1 MYRDKTDKDK
11 TSEETSLCCSEER
24 AVVRAVGFE
33 EQEDKAEKRTK
44 KLDGD
49 GATLQFGLG
58 VALVCAVSFL
68 LLLYLF
74 SAIAVGNGRALQ
86 TDENPKTSEQEWRGA
101 FESREISEASI
112 CTSVGVR
119 AGGAGEYGA
128 PSASGFVIAD
138 GAWVATSSQLVKR
151 AQRGRIY
158 VIDSDGKEYPVS
170 ALMSDEARG
179 VAFLRVE
186 SESLKRAASFGSD
199 GLCVG
204 EKLISVS
211 SSGSPEYNAKL
222 GVGSFGADACTVW
235 LSDGTR
241 RREGQI
247 YTDMYFDGSTLGSPV
262 FDSLGRIVAMAL
274 FEDSGYVTPIEQIA
288 ESFRALT

>member
-1 MYRDKTDKDK
+1 MAND
-11 TSEETSLCCSEER
+11 TSGAVSS
-24 AVVRAVGFE
+24 AVVAIDGFSV
-33 EQEDKAEKRTK
+33 
-44 KLDGD
+44 
-49 GATLQFGLG
+49 LQP
-58 VALVCAVSFL
+58 
-68 LLLYLF
+68 
-74 SAIAVGNGRALQ
+74 IA
-86 TDENPKTSEQEWRGA
+86 
-101 FESREISEASI
+101 
-112 CTSVGVR
+112 
-119 AGGAGEYGA
+119 
-128 PSASGFVIAD
+128 
-138 GAWVATSSQLVKR
+138 
-151 AQRGRIY
+151 
-158 VIDSDGKEYPVS
+158 
-170 ALMSDEARG
+170 AR
-179 VAFLRVE
+179 
-186 SESLKRAASFGSD
+186 SLKRAASFGSD